1 MRALNSKSGSLVSA
15 NPSLTISAD
24 DRQPCWY
31 ADIELATK
39 RKDYKWKVG
48 CKQDGKTEE
57 YSFKIS
63 KAGDVNNSD
72 FWQRVTGIDFATEL
86 IDLFRE
92 GGQKSVKEWI
102 KNGCP

>member
-1 MRALNSKSGSLVSA
+1 MRALNSKSGNFIPVSPVLKA
-15 NPSLTISAD
+15 GD
-24 DRQPCWY
+24 EKQPCWY
-31 ADIELATK
+31 ADIEQASK

-63 KAGDVNNSD
+63 KAGDVTNGD
-72 FWQRVTGIDFATEL
+72 FWTRATGIDFATEL

-92 GGQKSVKEWI
+92 GGQKSVKDWI
-102 KNGCP
+102 RNGCP